1 MSVSG
6 AAYPNIRRR
15 SASVNRFGRNIFNKI
30 FPPFYSRYE
39 NLPDSPPP
47 YRSGSRMR
55 PSSSMMNLDRTRN
68 KNDDWSVSST
78 RRQFRFSQEGFDMA
92 RSAPIVHKP
101 TLKIGIE
108 GQREFKLSNNEDF
121 PAYNVR

>member
-1 MSVSG
+1 
-6 AAYPNIRRR
+6 
-15 SASVNRFGRNIFNKI
+15 
-30 FPPFYSRYE
+30 
-39 NLPDSPPP
+39 
-47 YRSGSRMR
+47 MR

>member
-1 MSVSG
+1 
-6 AAYPNIRRR
+6 
-15 SASVNRFGRNIFNKI
+15 
-30 FPPFYSRYE
+30 
-39 NLPDSPPP
+39 
-47 YRSGSRMR
+47 
-55 PSSSMMNLDRTRN
+55 MMNLDRTRN